1 MYIRKFKEEDAETVS
16 KLVGRN
22 LLEVN
27 IKDYPKEDMIEFANY
42 YNPETIKKVAS
53 EGHMY
58 IACENEE
65 IIGCGAVTALNEEKE
80 SIIVTFFILPECH
93 GKGVGKA
100 LIQELEKDEIFLRA
114 ERVQVDASLGSHIF
128 YKKMGYEYRGGIK
141 NSCDGEHYEMEKFN
155 R

>member
-1 MYIRKFKEEDAETVS
+1 MYIRRFKEEDAEIVS

-65 IIGCGAVTALNEEKE
+65 IIGCGAVTALNGEKE
-80 SIIVTFFILPECH
+80 SIIVTFFILPEYH
-93 GKGVGKA
+93 GKGVGKT
-100 LIQELEKDEIFLRA
+100 LLQELEKDEIFLRA
-114 ERVQVDASLGSHIF
+114 GRVQVDASLGSHIF
-128 YKKMGYEYRGGIK
+128 YKKMGYEYRGGIE

>member
-1 MYIRKFKEEDAETVS
+1 
-16 KLVGRN
+16 
-22 LLEVN
+22 
-27 IKDYPKEDMIEFANY
+27 MIEFAIY

-65 IIGCGAVTALNEEKE
+65 IIGCGAVTALNGEKE
-80 SIIVTFFILPECH
+80 SIIVTFFILPEYH
-93 GKGVGKA
+93 GKGVGKT
-100 LIQELEKDEIFLRA
+100 LLQELEKDEIFLRA
-114 ERVQVDASLGSHIF
+114 GRVQVDASLGSHIF
-128 YKKMGYEYRGGIK
+128 YKKMGYEYRWGIE

>member
-58 IACENEE
+58 I
-65 IIGCGAVTALNEEKE
+65 VPVKM
-80 SIIVTFFILPECH
+80 
-93 GKGVGKA
+93 
-100 LIQELEKDEIFLRA
+100 
-114 ERVQVDASLGSHIF
+114 
-128 YKKMGYEYRGGIK
+128 KKL
-141 NSCDGEHYEMEKFN
+141 SDVVLLQL
-155 R
+155 